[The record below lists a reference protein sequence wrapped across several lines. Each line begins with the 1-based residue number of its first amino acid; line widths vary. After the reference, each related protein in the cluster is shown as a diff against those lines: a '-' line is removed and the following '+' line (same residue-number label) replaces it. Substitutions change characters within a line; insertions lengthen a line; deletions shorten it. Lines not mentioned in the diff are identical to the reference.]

1 MVVNKIS
8 SLRIIFEK
16 IMAVNGTIK
25 INELALTAPIFDE
38 AKKYIVFANDITTI
52 ESRKIFIQKGESQF
66 VTWEIEPNSQKDNE
80 IIEANKKL
88 QKLKARK

>member
-1 MVVNKIS
+1 
-8 SLRIIFEK
+8 
-16 IMAVNGTIK
+16 MAVNGTIK

>member
-1 MVVNKIS
+1 MI
-8 SLRIIFEK
+8 
-16 IMAVNGTIK
+16 AVNGTTK
-25 INELALTAPIFDE
+25 IYELALTAPIFEE

-66 VTWEIEPNSQKDNE
+66 VTREMESNSQKDNE

-88 QKLKARK
+88 QKLKVRRY

>member
-1 MVVNKIS
+1 
-8 SLRIIFEK
+8 
-16 IMAVNGTIK
+16 MAVNGTIK
-25 INELALTAPIFDE
+25 INELAFTAPILDE

-52 ESRKIFIQKGESQF
+52 ESRKIFIQKGESYF
-66 VTWEIEPNSQKDNE
+66 VTREIESNSQKDNE